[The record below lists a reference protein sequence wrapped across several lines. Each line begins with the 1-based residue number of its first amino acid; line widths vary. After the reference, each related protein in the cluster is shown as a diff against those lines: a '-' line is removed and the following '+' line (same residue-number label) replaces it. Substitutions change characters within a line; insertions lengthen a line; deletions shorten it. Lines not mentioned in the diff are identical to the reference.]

1 MFITNITF
9 NAVSP
14 APVKY
19 ININPNVSTANT
31 ADGSGRTVLTGY
43 NGTDTTLT
51 FGTISEE

>member
-19 ININPNVSTANT
+19 ININPDVSTTNT
-31 ADGSGRTVLTGY
+31 ADGGGRTVLTGY